1 MADVSVEFGAKDVG
15 LEKTLKTI
23 QDQMVS
29 LQGEVDSG
37 TLSFQEISQKMR
49 EIKTAEGIFAKLGGE
64 VSEAAKSF
72 KELEDQTRRAE
83 AVTKSNRTAIEV
95 YSDTVDELQK
105 LLDAGA
111 ISQKTYASAID
122 KAEAALKAATPQT
135 EEAKRANEE
144 LEASLKKAEQET
156 RALAEEQKKAEA
168 VTKANRSATEIY
180 NQEVEELQKHL
191 SEGRISME
199 TFEKAV
205 GKADAKLAAAS
216 PQVEEIGKDIQD
228 AGNKSEK
235 MGEQSGMGFAKFVA
249 GVGLGQIAAKAFT
262 AVLDSAFAAVRGTIQ
277 GFTDALD
284 LGGRLSD
291 LSASTG
297 ETAGKLLVL
306 ERAFDNSGIGAEKV
320 GSSIAKMQK
329 NIEDARDGS
338 GTAANAFAAMGVSVD
353 ELEGKL
359 PTEQFKI
366 LSSGIQSIDD
376 PTQRAAAAM
385 GVFGKSGAELLP
397 LLTNLDGELGEARD
411 TVGSMA
417 EIMDRRNATFDAVGD
432 RFKTIGEKVRDF
444 AAGILDKA
452 LPAIDAITSALSRI
466 DAAKIGQN
474 LADAFLGGEKAM
486 SGFQAAVDAISVG
499 ELGLAFKAFFES
511 AKLQV
516 MQTGNSIINI
526 FSAAFDTV
534 AEIIANVFRSDGPT
548 LMVIKSA
555 FDFVAGYVKEKV
567 AGSLADTFAGM
578 GPMFSGMAES
588 LKQSA
593 EAGATSA
600 ELALQRIPIAAELA
614 AEDIGTNLAGSV
626 DRFKENLAEANTEF
640 FNTSE
645 QAQKVADIEAEI
657 ATRVGATN
665 AERANTTEQLEK
677 EKEARAEIAAKA
689 AEDAEKEK
697 ANAVALVELETAI
710 NTAKAS
716 GNEELVKSLEAQKQ
730 KLDNEKEI
738 AKLTAE
744 YLPLVGNNAKEAERL
759 ATNMVNAK
767 NAAAGIGNTNAV
779 VTITTTV
786 DDTRWKDLLAEL
798 SANSNPKAI
807 AVALEVTGKDN
818 LNEAFL
824 TLQNMEQINKN
835 YQAAFTAIG
844 ASSIEEVLAN
854 LQGIPTESQR
864 QLAMQITGEEDFDRA
879 VRKLDSVGLTKE
891 TKLLLQSQGFESMDA
906 FQNQLDGIVGDKR
919 TKLILETL
927 NVKDA
932 ETAKDALAAIL
943 NNDGKKATVTAD
955 ADITPAEQKIAELST
970 KTAKVPLDADTSPLQ
985 SSLSAFTATA
995 QKLTL
1000 DASDAIKTIR
1010 SELEK
1015 PIKLDLSG
1023 ATSSGGPGDNSPGG
1037 PGDNSPSGLTGL
1049 VNDIK
1054 TLLTTL
1060 SQKLPTPALA

>member
-15 LEKTLKTI
+15 LQDSLKKIQSEMQTLEGK
-23 QDQMVS
+23 VKS
-29 LQGEVDSG
+29 GE
-37 TLSFQEISQKMR
+37 LSF
-49 EIKTAEGIFAKLGGE
+49 
-64 VSEAAKSF
+64 
-72 KELEDQTRRAE
+72 
-83 AVTKSNRTAIEV
+83 
-95 YSDTVDELQK
+95 
-105 LLDAGA
+105 
-111 ISQKTYASAID
+111 
-122 KAEAALKAATPQT
+122 
-135 EEAKRANEE
+135 EE
-144 LEASLKKAEQET
+144 LESTMKRL
-156 RALAEEQKKAEA
+156 
-168 VTKANRSATEIY
+168 
-180 NQEVEELQKHL
+180 
-191 SEGRISME
+191 G
-199 TFEKAV
+199 
-205 GKADAKLAAAS
+205 
-216 PQVEEIGKDIQD
+216 QVERLEKQLQAIGNESAGAAPKVGELGKDIQD

-235 MGEQSGMGFAKFVA
+235 MGEQSGMGFGKLVA
-249 GVGLGQIAAKAFT
+249 AVGLGQIAAKAFT
-262 AVLDSAFAAVRGTIQ
+262 AVFDSAFAAVRGTIQ

-306 ERAFDNSGIGAEKV
+306 ERAFDNSGIGADKV

-338 GTAANAFAAMGVSVD
+338 GTAANAFAMMGVRVE

-397 LLTNLDGELGEARD
+397 LLTNLDGELAEARD

-474 LADAFLGGEKAM
+474 LADAFLGGQQAM
-486 SGFQAAVDAISVG
+486 KGFQSAVDAISVG
-499 ELGLAFKAFFES
+499 EISLAFKAFFES

-526 FSAAFDTV
+526 FSTAFDTV

-600 ELALQRIPIAAELA
+600 ELALQRIPVAAELA

-626 DRFKENLAEANTEF
+626 DRFKENLSEANTEF

-657 ATRVGATN
+657 ATRVAATN
-665 AERANTTEQLEK
+665 EQRAATTAQTEAELAKRAEIRAEAEAAAATERAN
-677 EKEARAEIAAKA
+677 AA
-689 AEDAEKEK
+689 
-697 ANAVALVELETAI
+697 ALVELETAI
-710 NTAKAS
+710 NEAKAA
-716 GNEELVKSLEAQKQ
+716 GNEELVKTLESEKK
-730 KLDNEKEI
+730 KLENEKEI

-744 YLPLVGNNAKEAERL
+744 YLPLVGNNATEAGRL

-767 NAAAGIGNTNAV
+767 NAAAAIGDRSAI

-786 DDTRWKDLLAEL
+786 DDTRWKDLLAEI

-807 AVALEVTGKDN
+807 AVALEITGKDN
-818 LNEAFL
+818 INEAFA

-835 YQAAFTAIG
+835 FQASFETIG
-844 ASSIEEVLAN
+844 ARSLEEVKAN
-854 LQGIPTESQR
+854 LEGIPTEAQK
-864 QLAMQITGEEDFDRA
+864 QLALQITGETDIDRA
-879 VRKLDSVGLTKE
+879 IGKLDSFTGTKTAKALLE
-891 TKLLLQSQGFESMDA
+891 TQGFEKMDELKA
-906 FQNQLDGIVGDKR
+906 ALNGVVGEKR
-919 TKLILETL
+919 TKMIVESLG
-927 NVKDA
+927 VKDA
-932 ETAKDALAAIL
+932 EAAKEALDAIL
-943 NNDGKKATVTAD
+943 NANGKKATVTAD
-955 ADITPAEQKIAELST
+955 ADTKPAEKKIEELSK
-970 KTAKVPLDADTSPLQ
+970 KTAKVPLDGDTAPLKT
-985 SSLSAFTATA
+985 SLDQFTSTA

-1010 SELEK
+1010 AELEK

-1023 ATSSGGPGDNSPGG
+1023 ATSGGSGDNSPG
-1037 PGDNSPSGLTGL
+1037 SLTGL
-1049 VNDIK
+1049 VTEIK
-1054 TLLTTL
+1054 NLMSELNR
-1060 SQKLPTPALA
+1060 KLPTPALAV

>member
-156 RALAEEQKKAEA
+156 KALAEEQKKAEA

-235 MGEQSGMGFAKFVA
+235 MGEQSGMGFGKLVA
-249 GVGLGQIAAKAFT
+249 AVGLGQVAAKAFT

-306 ERAFDNSGIGAEKV
+306 ERAFDNSGIGADKV

-338 GTAANAFAAMGVSVD
+338 GTAANAFAAMGVKVE

-359 PTEQFKI
+359 PTEQ
-366 LSSGIQSIDD
+366 LQVLASGIQSIDD

-397 LLTNLDGELGEARD
+397 LLTNLDGELSEARD

-474 LADAFLGGEKAM
+474 LADAFLGGQNAM
-486 SGFQAAVDAISVG
+486 KGFQSAVDAISVG
-499 ELGLAFKAFFES
+499 EISLAFKAFFES

-578 GPMFSGMAES
+578 GPMFSGMADS

-626 DRFKENLAEANTEF
+626 DRFKENLSEANTEF
-640 FNTSE
+640 FNTGE

-710 NTAKAS
+710 NAAKAS
-716 GNEELVKSLEAQKQ
+716 GNEQLVKTLESEKQ
-730 KLDNEKEI
+730 QLEGQQEI
-738 AKLTAE
+738 AKLTEE
-744 YLPLVGNNAKEAERL
+744 YKTKLGVNADEAARL
-759 ATNMVNAK
+759 ATNFVNAK
-767 NAAAGIGNTNAV
+767 NAAASIGDTNAV

-786 DDTRWKDLLAEL
+786 DDTRWKDLLAEI

-818 LNEAFL
+818 VQDAFA
-824 TLQNMEQINKN
+824 TLQNMEQINKSH
-835 YQAAFTAIG
+835 QVAMDVLG
-844 ASSIEEVLAN
+844 AKSLEEVKMN
-854 LQGIPTESQR
+854 LDAVATPAQA
-864 QLAMQITGEEDFDRA
+864 QLAMQITGEDDLKSA
-879 VRKLDSVGLTKE
+879 IGNLDSFKGTK
-891 TKLLLQSQGFESMDA
+891 TAKALLEKQGFENIDQLKDA
-906 FQNQLDGIVGDKR
+906 LKGIIGEKR
-919 TKLILETL
+919 TKMIVESLG
-927 NVKDA
+927 VKDA
-932 ETAKDALAAIL
+932 ETAKDALTAIL
-943 NNDGKKATVTAD
+943 NNDGKKATITAD
-955 ADITPAEQKIAELST
+955 ADTTTAEQKIADLST
-970 KTAKVPLDADTSPLQ
+970 KTATVPLDGDTAPLKT
-985 SSLSAFTATA
+985 SLDQFTSTA

-1010 SELEK
+1010 AELQK
-1015 PIKLDLSG
+1015 PIKLALSG
-1023 ATSSGGPGDNSPGG
+1023 EPPEGSGNKSSVL
-1037 PGDNSPSGLTGL
+1037 SGL
-1049 VNDIK
+1049 VEDIK
-1054 TLLTTL
+1054 NLLTEL
-1060 SQKLPTPALA
+1060 NQKLPQPALF

>member
-15 LEKTLKTI
+15 LQDSLKKIQSEMQTLEGK
-23 QDQMVS
+23 VKS
-29 LQGEVDSG
+29 GE
-37 TLSFQEISQKMR
+37 LSF
-49 EIKTAEGIFAKLGGE
+49 
-64 VSEAAKSF
+64 
-72 KELEDQTRRAE
+72 
-83 AVTKSNRTAIEV
+83 
-95 YSDTVDELQK
+95 
-105 LLDAGA
+105 
-111 ISQKTYASAID
+111 
-122 KAEAALKAATPQT
+122 
-135 EEAKRANEE
+135 EE
-144 LEASLKKAEQET
+144 LESTMKRL
-156 RALAEEQKKAEA
+156 
-168 VTKANRSATEIY
+168 
-180 NQEVEELQKHL
+180 
-191 SEGRISME
+191 G
-199 TFEKAV
+199 
-205 GKADAKLAAAS
+205 
-216 PQVEEIGKDIQD
+216 QVERLEKQLQAIGNESAGAAPKVGELGKDIQD

-235 MGEQSGMGFAKFVA
+235 MGEQSGMGFGKFVA
-249 GVGLGQIAAKAFT
+249 GVGLGQVAAKAFT

-338 GTAANAFAAMGVSVD
+338 GTAANAFAMMGVSVD

-397 LLTNLDGELGEARD
+397 LLTNLEGELGEARD

-486 SGFQAAVDAISVG
+486 SGFQSAVDAISVG

-626 DRFKENLAEANTEF
+626 DRFKENLSEANTEF
-640 FNTSE
+640 FNTGE
-645 QAQKVADIEAEI
+645 QAKKVADIEAEI
-657 ATRVGATN
+657 ATRVAATN
-665 AERANTTEQLEK
+665 DQRAATTAQTEAELAKRQELRAVAEAAAATEQ
-677 EKEARAEIAAKA
+677 
-689 AEDAEKEK
+689 

-710 NTAKAS
+710 NAAKAG
-716 GNEELVKSLEAQKQ
+716 GNEELLKSLES
-730 KLDNEKEI
+730 EKKRLEGQQEI
-738 AKLTAE
+738 AKLTEE
-744 YLPLVGNNAKEAERL
+744 YKTKLGVNADEAARL
-759 ATNMVNAK
+759 ATNFVNAK
-767 NAAAGIGNTNAV
+767 DAAAGVAV
-779 VTITTTV
+779 DKTTV
-786 DDTRWKDLLAEL
+786 AEAKKEAAEAATAAKSFATWL
-798 SANSNPKAI
+798 DYIQGVDPSAPVKSLK
-807 AVALEVTGKDN
+807 
-818 LNEAFL
+818 
-824 TLQNMEQINKN
+824 EQ
-835 YQAAFTAIG
+835 
-844 ASSIEEVLAN
+844 
-854 LQGIPTESQR
+854 
-864 QLAMQITGEEDFDRA
+864 
-879 VRKLDSVGLTKE
+879 
-891 TKLLLQSQGFESMDA
+891 
-906 FQNQLDGIVGDKR
+906 
-919 TKLILETL
+919 
-927 NVKDA
+927 
-932 ETAKDALAAIL
+932 
-943 NNDGKKATVTAD
+943 TAD
-955 ADITPAEQKIAELST
+955 ARREITAFGEYIGTDLKNKSFPDIARELGIKNLGDTGTEQMNQILAHIASKRGELTGIQPIDEQGGKNSLQNIQAEIT
-970 KTAKVPLDADTSPLQ
+970 KLGTTQQPLN
-985 SSLSAFTATA
+985 
-995 QKLTL
+995 L
-1000 DASDAIKTIR
+1000 DASASIESIKSKLKENIDLAITTGEGSKILGEIKTFV
-1010 SELEK
+1010 SE
-1015 PIKLDLSG
+1015 
-1023 ATSSGGPGDNSPGG
+1023 
-1037 PGDNSPSGLTGL
+1037 
-1049 VNDIK
+1049 IK
-1054 TLLTTL
+1054 TLVGKIEP
-1060 SQKLPTPALA
+1060 KLPVAALTA

>member
-156 RALAEEQKKAEA
+156 KALAEEQKKAEA

-235 MGEQSGMGFAKFVA
+235 MGEQSGMGFGKLVA
-249 GVGLGQIAAKAFT
+249 AVGLGQVAAKAFT

-359 PTEQFKI
+359 PTEQLKI
-366 LSSGIQSIDD
+366 LSSGINSIDD

-397 LLTNLDGELGEARD
+397 LLTNLEGELGEARD

-486 SGFQAAVDAISVG
+486 GGFQAAVDAFQTGQISA
-499 ELGLAFKAFFES
+499 GLQVFWDS
-511 AKLQV
+511 TKLQAA
-516 MQTGNSIINI
+516 QTANEIYKRLIAAFQSAGQFLGEI
-526 FSAAFDTV
+526 FSPSGALIGTA
-534 AEIIANVFRSDGPT
+534 I
-548 LMVIKSA
+548 SA
-555 FDFVAGYVKEKV
+555 FEMFGKRVA
-567 AGSLADTFAGM
+567 SSIQRDLATTFEALPYGLGESM
-578 GPMFSGMAES
+578 ALALNDMANQSNTAANKIEDDLKGASGRIGE
-588 LKQSA
+588 QFTQ
-593 EAGATSA
+593 AGAALPKSFEENYAKVPPLFADLEGLQKSIEEQEKAIKKTA
-600 ELALQRIPIAAELA
+600 EE
-614 AEDIGTNLAGSV
+614 
-626 DRFKENLAEANTEF
+626 
-640 FNTSE
+640 
-645 QAQKVADIEAEI
+645 
-657 ATRVGATN
+657 TN
-665 AERANTTEQLEK
+665 AEREKTNETLEK

-710 NTAKAS
+710 NAAKAS
-716 GNEELVKSLEAQKQ
+716 GNEQLVKTLESEKQ
-730 KLDNEKEI
+730 QLEGQQEI
-738 AKLTAE
+738 AKLTEE
-744 YLPLVGNNAKEAERL
+744 YKTKLGVNADEAARL
-759 ATNMVNAK
+759 ATNFVNAK
-767 NAAAGIGNTNAV
+767 NAAASIGDTNAV

-786 DDTRWKDLLAEL
+786 DDTRWKDLLAEI

-818 LNEAFL
+818 VQDAFA
-824 TLQNMEQINKN
+824 TLQNMEQINKSH
-835 YQAAFTAIG
+835 QVAMDVLG
-844 ASSIEEVLAN
+844 AKSLEEVKMN
-854 LQGIPTESQR
+854 LDAVATPAQA
-864 QLAMQITGEEDFDRA
+864 QLAMQITGEDDLKSA
-879 VRKLDSVGLTKE
+879 IGNLDSFKGTK
-891 TKLLLQSQGFESMDA
+891 TAKALLEKQGFENIDQLKDA
-906 FQNQLDGIVGDKR
+906 LKGIIGEKR
-919 TKLILETL
+919 TKMIVESLG
-927 NVKDA
+927 VKDA
-932 ETAKDALAAIL
+932 ETAKDALTAIL
-943 NNDGKKATVTAD
+943 NNDGKKATITAD
-955 ADITPAEQKIAELST
+955 ADTTTAEQKIADLST
-970 KTAKVPLDADTSPLQ
+970 KTATVPLDGDTAPLKT
-985 SSLSAFTATA
+985 SLDQFTSTA

-1010 SELEK
+1010 AELQK
-1015 PIKLDLSG
+1015 PIKLALSG
-1023 ATSSGGPGDNSPGG
+1023 EPPEGSGNKSSVL
-1037 PGDNSPSGLTGL
+1037 SGL
-1049 VNDIK
+1049 VEDIK
-1054 TLLTTL
+1054 NLLTEL
-1060 SQKLPTPALA
+1060 NQKLPQPALF

>member
-15 LEKTLKTI
+15 LQDSLKKIQSEMQTLEGK
-23 QDQMVS
+23 VKS
-29 LQGEVDSG
+29 GE
-37 TLSFQEISQKMR
+37 LSF
-49 EIKTAEGIFAKLGGE
+49 
-64 VSEAAKSF
+64 
-72 KELEDQTRRAE
+72 
-83 AVTKSNRTAIEV
+83 
-95 YSDTVDELQK
+95 
-105 LLDAGA
+105 
-111 ISQKTYASAID
+111 
-122 KAEAALKAATPQT
+122 
-135 EEAKRANEE
+135 EE
-144 LEASLKKAEQET
+144 LESTMKRL
-156 RALAEEQKKAEA
+156 
-168 VTKANRSATEIY
+168 
-180 NQEVEELQKHL
+180 
-191 SEGRISME
+191 G
-199 TFEKAV
+199 
-205 GKADAKLAAAS
+205 
-216 PQVEEIGKDIQD
+216 QVERLEKQLQAIGNESAGAAPKVGELGKDIQD

-235 MGEQSGMGFAKFVA
+235 MGEQSGMGFGKFVA

-397 LLTNLDGELGEARD
+397 LLTNLEGELGEARD

-486 SGFQAAVDAISVG
+486 GGFQAAVDAFQTGQISAGLQVFWDSTKLQAAQTANEIYKRLIAAFQSAG
-499 ELGLAFKAFFES
+499 QFLGDIFSPSGALISTAISAFELLGAKITQSIANNLAKAF
-511 AKLQV
+511 A
-516 MQTGNSIINI
+516 GNVLTQGLSDSLFN
-526 FSAAFDTV
+526 V
-534 AEIIANVFRSDGPT
+534 ANDSYEAGIKIEQNLKDASGRIATQFT
-548 LMVIKSA
+548 
-555 FDFVAGYVKEKV
+555 
-567 AGSLADTFAGM
+567 
-578 GPMFSGMAES
+578 
-588 LKQSA
+588 
-593 EAGATSA
+593 EAGA
-600 ELALQRIPIAAELA
+600 ALPKSFEENYAKVPPLFKDLEGLQASVAAQEQAIAA
-614 AEDIGTNLAGSV
+614 N
-626 DRFKENLAEANTEF
+626 
-640 FNTSE
+640 
-645 QAQKVADIEAEI
+645 VATA
-657 ATRVGATN
+657 N
-665 AERANTTEQLEK
+665 AEREKTNETLEK

-716 GNEELVKSLEAQKQ
+716 GNEELVKSLESQKQ

-767 NAAAGIGNTNAV
+767 NAAAGIGDRSAI

-786 DDTRWKDLLAEL
+786 DDTRWKDLLAEI

-818 LNEAFL
+818 VQDAFA

-835 YQAAFTAIG
+835 FQASFETLG
-844 ASSIEEVLAN
+844 ARSLEEVKAN
-854 LQGIPTESQR
+854 LEGIPTEAQK
-864 QLAMQITGEEDFDRA
+864 QLALQITGETDIDRA
-879 VRKLDSVGLTKE
+879 MVKLDSFAGTKTAKALLE
-891 TKLLLQSQGFESMDA
+891 TQGFEKMDELQDA
-906 FQNQLDGIVGDKR
+906 LDGVVGEKR
-919 TKLILETL
+919 TKMIVESLG
-927 NVKDA
+927 VKDA
-932 ETAKDALAAIL
+932 EAAKEALNAIL
-943 NNDGKKATVTAD
+943 GANGKKATITAD
-955 ADITPAEQKIAELST
+955 ADTTTAEQKIADLST
-970 KTAKVPLDADTSPLQ
+970 KTATVPLDADTAPLQ
-985 SSLSAFTATA
+985 SSLSAFTSNA

-1010 SELEK
+1010 AELEK

-1023 ATSSGGPGDNSPGG
+1023 ATGSGGSGDNSPGG
-1037 PGDNSPSGLTGL
+1037 LTGL
-1049 VNDIK
+1049 VTEIK
-1054 TLLTTL
+1054 NLLTTL

>member
-29 LQGEVDSG
+29 LQGEVNSG

-83 AVTKSNRTAIEV
+83 AITKSNRTAIEV
-95 YSDTVDELQK
+95 YSETVDELQK

-156 RALAEEQKKAEA
+156 KALSEEQKKAEA
-168 VTKANRSATEIY
+168 ITKANRSATEIY

-235 MGEQSGMGFAKFVA
+235 MGEQSDMGFGKFVA
-249 GVGLGQIAAKAFT
+249 GVGLGQVAAKAFT

-297 ETAGKLLVL
+297 ETAGKLLIL
-306 ERAFDNSGIGAEKV
+306 ERAFDNSGIGADKV

-366 LSSGIQSIDD
+366 LSSGINSIDD

-474 LADAFLGGEKAM
+474 LADAFLGGQKAM
-486 SGFQAAVDAISVG
+486 SGFQSAVDAISVG

-534 AEIIANVFRSDGPT
+534 AETIANVFRSDGPT
-548 LMVIKSA
+548 LMLIKSA

-626 DRFKENLAEANTEF
+626 DRFKENLSEANTEF

-665 AERANTTEQLEK
+665 EQRVATTAQTE
-677 EKEARAEIAAKA
+677 AEIAKRQELRAA
-689 AEDAEKEK
+689 AEAAAATEQ

-710 NTAKAS
+710 NAAKAA
-716 GNEELVKSLEAQKQ
+716 GNEQLVKTLESEKQ
-730 KLDNEKEI
+730 QLEGQQEI
-738 AKLTAE
+738 AKLTEE
-744 YLPLVGNNAKEAERL
+744 YKTKLGVNADEAARL
-759 ATNMVNAK
+759 ANNFVNAK
-767 NAAAGIGNTNAV
+767 NAAASIGDTNAV

-786 DDTRWKDLLAEL
+786 DDTAYRDLLASL
-798 SANSNPKAI
+798 AVNADPKTI

-818 LNEAFL
+818 INDAYL

-835 YQAAFTAIG
+835 FQTSFETIG
-844 ASSIEEVLAN
+844 AGSLEEVRQN
-854 LQGIPTESQR
+854 LEGIPTEAQK
-864 QLAMQITGEEDFDRA
+864 QLALQITGETDIDRA
-879 VRKLDSVGLTKE
+879 IGKLDSFTGTKTAKALLE
-891 TKLLLQSQGFESMDA
+891 TQGFEKMDDL
-906 FQNQLDGIVGDKR
+906 QNALKGVVGEKR
-919 TKLILETL
+919 TKMIVESLG
-927 NVKDA
+927 VKDA
-932 ETAKDALAAIL
+932 EAAKEALDAIL
-943 NNDGKKATVTAD
+943 NANGKKATITAD
-955 ADITPAEQKIAELST
+955 ADTTTAEQKIADLST
-970 KTAKVPLDADTSPLQ
+970 KTATVPLDGDTNPLKET
-985 SSLSAFTATA
+985 LSAFSAGA
-995 QKLTL
+995 IKLTL
-1000 DASDAIKTIR
+1000 DAADSIAAIRTALA
-1010 SELEK
+1010 E
-1015 PIKLDLSG
+1015 PIKMTLDGSG
-1023 ATSSGGPGDNSPGG
+1023 GGGSEGGTSS
-1037 PGDNSPSGLTGL
+1037 LTGL
-1049 VNDIK
+1049 VEDIK
-1054 TLLTTL
+1054 GLMTELNR
-1060 SQKLPTPALA
+1060 KLPSPVLT

>member
-29 LQGEVDSG
+29 LQGEVNSG

-83 AVTKSNRTAIEV
+83 AITKSNRTAIEV
-95 YSDTVDELQK
+95 YSETVDELQK

-156 RALAEEQKKAEA
+156 KALSEEQKKAEA
-168 VTKANRSATEIY
+168 ITKANRSATEIY

-235 MGEQSGMGFAKFVA
+235 MGEQSGMGFGKLVA
-249 GVGLGQIAAKAFT
+249 AVGLGQIAAKAFT

-306 ERAFDNSGIGAEKV
+306 ERAFDNSGIGADKV

-338 GTAANAFAAMGVSVD
+338 GTAASAFAMMGVRVE

-417 EIMDRRNATFDAVGD
+417 EIMDRRSSVFDAVGD

-466 DAAKIGQN
+466 DAAKIGQD
-474 LADAFLGGEKAM
+474 LANSFLGGQQAM
-486 SGFQAAVDAISVG
+486 KGFQSAVDAISVG
-499 ELGLAFKAFFES
+499 EISLAFKAFFES

-578 GPMFSGMAES
+578 GPAFSKIADG

-600 ELALQRIPIAAELA
+600 ELALQRIPVAAELA

-626 DRFKENLAEANTEF
+626 DRFKENLSEANTEF
-640 FNTSE
+640 FNTGE

-657 ATRVGATN
+657 ATRVAATN
-665 AERANTTEQLEK
+665 EQRAATTAQTEAELAKRAEIRAEAEAAAATERAN
-677 EKEARAEIAAKA
+677 AA
-689 AEDAEKEK
+689 
-697 ANAVALVELETAI
+697 ALVELETAI
-710 NTAKAS
+710 NAAKAE
-716 GNEELVKSLEAQKQ
+716 GNEQLVKTLESEKQ
-730 KLDNEKEI
+730 QLEGQQEI
-738 AKLTAE
+738 AKLTEE
-744 YLPLVGNNAKEAERL
+744 YKTKLGVNADEAARL
-759 ATNMVNAK
+759 ATGFVNAK
-767 NAAAGIGNTNAV
+767 NAAESIGNKDVV
-779 VTITTTV
+779 VTVTTKV
-786 DDTRWKDLLAEL
+786 DDTQWKDLLADL
-798 SANSNPKAI
+798 AVNATPKTI

-818 LNEAFL
+818 INDAYS

-844 ASSIEEVLAN
+844 AGSIEEVKAN
-854 LQGIPTESQR
+854 LDGIPTEAQK
-864 QLAMQITGEEDFDRA
+864 QLAMQITGEEDLDSA
-879 VRKLDSVGLTKE
+879 VRKLDSFAGTKTAKALLE
-891 TKLLLQSQGFESMDA
+891 TQGFEKMDEL
-906 FQNQLDGIVGDKR
+906 QNALKGLEGEKR
-919 TKLILETL
+919 TKMIVEALG
-927 NVKDA
+927 VKDA
-932 ETAKDALAAIL
+932 EAAKDALDAII
-943 NNDGKKATVTAD
+943 NNNGKKATVTAD
-955 ADITPAEQKIAELST
+955 ADTKPAEKKIADLST
-970 KTAKVPLDADTSPLQ
+970 KTAKVPLDADTAPLR

-995 QKLTL
+995 QSITL
-1000 DASDAIKTIR
+1000 DAAASISAIRTALA
-1010 SELEK
+1010 E
-1015 PIKLDLSG
+1015 PITMDLTGSN
-1023 ATSSGGPGDNSPGG
+1023 SGGGEGS
-1037 PGDNSPSGLTGL
+1037 SSGLTGL
-1049 VNDIK
+1049 VSEIK
-1054 TLLTTL
+1054 GILTEL
-1060 SQKLPTPALA
+1060 NRKLPTAALAA

>member
-95 YSDTVDELQK
+95 YSETVDELQK

-156 RALAEEQKKAEA
+156 KALSEEQKKAEA
-168 VTKANRSATEIY
+168 ITKANRSATEIY

-235 MGEQSGMGFAKFVA
+235 MGEQSGMGFGKFVA
-249 GVGLGQIAAKAFT
+249 GVGLGQVAAKAFT

-397 LLTNLDGELGEARD
+397 LLTNLEGELGEARD

-486 SGFQAAVDAISVG
+486 SGFQSAVDAFKTGQISAALQIFWDSTKLQAAQTANEIYKRLIAAFQSAG
-499 ELGLAFKAFFES
+499 QFLGDIFSPSGALIGTAISAFELLGTKITQSIANNLAKAF
-511 AKLQV
+511 A
-516 MQTGNSIINI
+516 GNVLTQGLSDSLFN
-526 FSAAFDTV
+526 V
-534 AEIIANVFRSDGPT
+534 ANDSYEAGIKIEQNLKDASGRIATQFT
-548 LMVIKSA
+548 
-555 FDFVAGYVKEKV
+555 
-567 AGSLADTFAGM
+567 
-578 GPMFSGMAES
+578 
-588 LKQSA
+588 
-593 EAGATSA
+593 EAGAALPKSFEENYAKVPPLFDDLSKLQKSIEDQEKAIKKTA
-600 ELALQRIPIAAELA
+600 EE
-614 AEDIGTNLAGSV
+614 
-626 DRFKENLAEANTEF
+626 
-640 FNTSE
+640 
-645 QAQKVADIEAEI
+645 
-657 ATRVGATN
+657 TN
-665 AERANTTEQLEK
+665 AERAKSTEQLDAEK
-677 EKEARAEIAAKA
+677 ARRAEIAAQA
-689 AEDAEKEK
+689 AAAADLEK

-710 NTAKAS
+710 NAAKAE
-716 GNEELVKSLEAQKQ
+716 GNEQLVKTLESEKQ
-730 KLDNEKEI
+730 QLEGQQEI
-738 AKLTAE
+738 AKLTEE
-744 YLPLVGNNAKEAERL
+744 YKTKLGVNADEAARL
-759 ATNMVNAK
+759 ANNFVNAK
-767 NAAAGIGNTNAV
+767 NAAAAIGNTSAV

-786 DDTRWKDLLAEL
+786 DDTRWKDLLAEI

-818 LNEAFL
+818 VQDAFA
-824 TLQNMEQINKN
+824 TLQNMEQINKSH
-835 YQAAFTAIG
+835 QVAMDVLG
-844 ASSIEEVLAN
+844 AKSLEEVKMN
-854 LQGIPTESQR
+854 LDAVATPAQA
-864 QLAMQITGEEDFDRA
+864 QLAMQITGEDDLKSA
-879 VRKLDSVGLTKE
+879 IGNLDSFKGTK
-891 TKLLLQSQGFESMDA
+891 TAKALLEKQGFENID
-906 FQNQLDGIVGDKR
+906 QL
-919 TKLILETL
+919 
-927 NVKDA
+927 
-932 ETAKDALAAIL
+932 KDALKGIIGEKRTQMIVESLGVEDAKAAKEALDAIL
-943 NNDGKKATVTAD
+943 NANGKKATITAD
-955 ADITPAEQKIAELST
+955 ADTTTAEKKIADLST
-970 KTAKVPLDADTSPLQ
+970 KTATVPLDGDTNPLKET
-985 SSLSAFTATA
+985 LSAFSAGA
-995 QKLTL
+995 IKLTL
-1000 DASDAIKTIR
+1000 DAADSIAAIRTALA
-1010 SELEK
+1010 E
-1015 PIKLDLSG
+1015 PIKMDFNGSG
-1023 ATSSGGPGDNSPGG
+1023 SGNSEGG
-1037 PGDNSPSGLTGL
+1037 TSGLTGL
-1049 VNDIK
+1049 VSDIK

-1060 SQKLPTPALA
+1060 SQKLPSHALTV

>member
-15 LEKTLKTI
+15 LQESLKKI
-23 QDQMVS
+23 
-29 LQGEVDSG
+29 QGEMQTLEGKVKSG
-37 TLSFQEISQKMR
+37 ELSF
-49 EIKTAEGIFAKLGGE
+49 
-64 VSEAAKSF
+64 
-72 KELEDQTRRAE
+72 
-83 AVTKSNRTAIEV
+83 
-95 YSDTVDELQK
+95 
-105 LLDAGA
+105 
-111 ISQKTYASAID
+111 
-122 KAEAALKAATPQT
+122 
-135 EEAKRANEE
+135 EE
-144 LEASLKKAEQET
+144 LESTMKRL
-156 RALAEEQKKAEA
+156 
-168 VTKANRSATEIY
+168 
-180 NQEVEELQKHL
+180 
-191 SEGRISME
+191 G
-199 TFEKAV
+199 
-205 GKADAKLAAAS
+205 
-216 PQVEEIGKDIQD
+216 QVERLEKQLQAIGNESAGAAPKVGELGKDIQD

-235 MGEQSGMGFAKFVA
+235 MGEQSGMGFGQFVA
-249 GVGLGQIAAKAFT
+249 GVGLGQVAAKAFT

-366 LSSGIQSIDD
+366 LSSGINSIDD

-486 SGFQAAVDAISVG
+486 SGFQAAVDAFQTGQISA
-499 ELGLAFKAFFES
+499 GLQIFWDS
-511 AKLQV
+511 TKLQAA
-516 MQTGNSIINI
+516 QTADEIYKRLI
-526 FSAAFDTV
+526 AAFQSAGQLLGEIFDPSGALIGTV
-534 AEIIANVFRSDGPT
+534 VSSFELLGQKAKTAILENLSGAFDGNMLTQGIADNLKAMAGESQTAATAIEDSLKGAGGRIADQFINAGKALPQSFEENYAKVPPLFNDLEGLQAKISAQEKDIAANV
-548 LMVIKSA
+548 A
-555 FDFVAGYVKEKV
+555 AG
-567 AGSLADTFAGM
+567 
-578 GPMFSGMAES
+578 
-588 LKQSA
+588 
-593 EAGATSA
+593 
-600 ELALQRIPIAAELA
+600 
-614 AEDIGTNLAGSV
+614 
-626 DRFKENLAEANTEF
+626 
-640 FNTSE
+640 
-645 QAQKVADIEAEI
+645 
-657 ATRVGATN
+657 N
-665 AERANTTEQLEK
+665 AEREKTNETLEK

-710 NTAKAS
+710 NAAKAG
-716 GNEELVKSLEAQKQ
+716 GNEELLKSLES
-730 KLDNEKEI
+730 EKKRLEGQQEI
-738 AKLTAE
+738 AKLTEE
-744 YLPLVGNNAKEAERL
+744 YKTKLGVNADEAARL

-767 NAAAGIGNTNAV
+767 NAAASIGDTNAV

-786 DDTRWKDLLAEL
+786 DDTRWKDLLAEI

-818 LNEAFL
+818 VQDAFA
-824 TLQNMEQINKN
+824 TLQNMETINKN
-835 YQAAFTAIG
+835 FQASFETLG
-844 ASSIEEVLAN
+844 ARSLEEVKAN
-854 LQGIPTESQR
+854 LEGIPTEAQK
-864 QLAMQITGEEDFDRA
+864 QLALQITGETDIDRA
-879 VRKLDSVGLTKE
+879 MVKLDSFAGTKTAKALLE
-891 TKLLLQSQGFESMDA
+891 TQGFEKMDEL
-906 FQNQLDGIVGDKR
+906 QNALKGVVGEKR
-919 TKLILETL
+919 TKMIVESLG
-927 NVKDA
+927 VKDA
-932 ETAKDALAAIL
+932 EAAKEALAAIL
-943 NNDGKKATVTAD
+943 GANGKKATITAD
-955 ADITPAEQKIAELST
+955 ADTTTAEKKIADLST
-970 KTAKVPLDADTSPLQ
+970 KTAKVPIDGDTAPLKTSLDQFTS
-985 SSLSAFTATA
+985 TA

-1010 SELEK
+1010 AELQK
-1015 PIKLDLSG
+1015 PIKLALSG
-1023 ATSSGGPGDNSPGG
+1023 ETSEGSGNKS
-1037 PGDNSPSGLTGL
+1037 SVLSGL
-1049 VNDIK
+1049 VEDIK
-1054 TLLTTL
+1054 NLLTEL
-1060 SQKLPTPALA
+1060 NQKLPQPALF

>member
-95 YSDTVDELQK
+95 YSETVDELQK

-156 RALAEEQKKAEA
+156 KALSEEQKKAEA
-168 VTKANRSATEIY
+168 ITKANRSATEIY

-235 MGEQSGMGFAKFVA
+235 MGEQSGMGFGKFVA
-249 GVGLGQIAAKAFT
+249 GVGLGQVAAKAFT

-397 LLTNLDGELGEARD
+397 LLTNLEGELGEARD

-466 DAAKIGQN
+466 DAAKIGQD
-474 LADAFLGGEKAM
+474 LANSFLGGQQAM
-486 SGFQAAVDAISVG
+486 KGFQSAVDAISVG
-499 ELGLAFKAFFES
+499 EISLAFKAFFES

-626 DRFKENLAEANTEF
+626 DRFKENLSEANTEF
-640 FNTSE
+640 FNTGE

-657 ATRVGATN
+657 ATRVAATN
-665 AERANTTEQLEK
+665 DQRAATTAQTEAELAKRQELRAAAEAAAATEQ
-677 EKEARAEIAAKA
+677 
-689 AEDAEKEK
+689 

-710 NTAKAS
+710 NAAKAG
-716 GNEELVKSLEAQKQ
+716 GNEELLKSLES
-730 KLDNEKEI
+730 EKKRLEGQQEI
-738 AKLTAE
+738 AKLTEE
-744 YLPLVGNNAKEAERL
+744 YKTKLGVNADEAARL
-759 ATNMVNAK
+759 ATNFVNAK
-767 NAAAGIGNTNAV
+767 DAAAGVAV
-779 VTITTTV
+779 NPTTV
-786 DDTRWKDLLAEL
+786 TEAKKEAAEAATAAKSFATWL
-798 SANSNPKAI
+798 DYIQGVDPSAPVKSLK
-807 AVALEVTGKDN
+807 
-818 LNEAFL
+818 
-824 TLQNMEQINKN
+824 EQ
-835 YQAAFTAIG
+835 
-844 ASSIEEVLAN
+844 
-854 LQGIPTESQR
+854 
-864 QLAMQITGEEDFDRA
+864 
-879 VRKLDSVGLTKE
+879 
-891 TKLLLQSQGFESMDA
+891 
-906 FQNQLDGIVGDKR
+906 
-919 TKLILETL
+919 
-927 NVKDA
+927 
-932 ETAKDALAAIL
+932 
-943 NNDGKKATVTAD
+943 TAD
-955 ADITPAEQKIAELST
+955 ARREITAFGEYIGTDLKNKSFPDIARELGIKNLGDTGTEQMNQILAHIASKRGELTGIQPIDEQGGKNSLQNIQAEIT
-970 KTAKVPLDADTSPLQ
+970 KLGTTQQPLN
-985 SSLSAFTATA
+985 
-995 QKLTL
+995 L
-1000 DASDAIKTIR
+1000 DASASIESIKSKLKENIDLAITTGEGSKILGEIKTFV
-1010 SELEK
+1010 SE
-1015 PIKLDLSG
+1015 
-1023 ATSSGGPGDNSPGG
+1023 
-1037 PGDNSPSGLTGL
+1037 
-1049 VNDIK
+1049 IK
-1054 TLLTTL
+1054 TLVGKIEPRLPVAALT
-1060 SQKLPTPALA
+1060 A

>member
-15 LEKTLKTI
+15 LENTLKTI

-29 LQGEVDSG
+29 LQGEVNSG

-83 AVTKSNRTAIEV
+83 AITKSNRTAIEV

-156 RALAEEQKKAEA
+156 KALAEEQKKAEA
-168 VTKANRSATEIY
+168 ITKANRSATEIY

-191 SEGRISME
+191 AEGRISMD

-235 MGEQSGMGFAKFVA
+235 MGEQSGMGFGKLVA
-249 GVGLGQIAAKAFT
+249 AVGLGQIAAKAFT

-306 ERAFDNSGIGAEKV
+306 ERAFDNSGIGADKV
-320 GSSIAKMQK
+320 GSTIAKMQK

-338 GTAANAFAAMGVSVD
+338 GAAAHAFAMMGVTVD

-366 LSSGIQSIDD
+366 LSSGINSIED
-376 PTQRAAAAM
+376 PTQRAAASM
-385 GVFGKSGAELLP
+385 GAFGKTGAELLP
-397 LLTNLDGELGEARD
+397 LLTNLDGELADARD

-417 EIMDRRNATFDAVGD
+417 EIMDRRNATFDAVSD

-466 DAAKIGQN
+466 DAAKIGQD

-486 SGFQAAVDAISVG
+486 QGFQSAVDAVKVG
-499 ELGLAFKAFFES
+499 ELGLAFKAFAES

-526 FSAAFDTV
+526 FSDAFQTV
-534 AEIIANVFRSDGPT
+534 SEIIANVFRSDGPT
-548 LMVIKSA
+548 LMLIKSA

-578 GPMFSGMAES
+578 GPMFSGIAEG

-626 DRFKENLAEANTEF
+626 DRFRENLSEANTEF

-657 ATRVGATN
+657 STRVAATN
-665 AERANTTEQLEK
+665 AERANTTAQLEK
-677 EKEARAEIAAKA
+677 EKEERAKIKA
-689 AEDAEKEK
+689 DAEAAAATER
-697 ANAVALVELETAI
+697 ANAVALIEYETAI
-710 NTAKAS
+710 NEAKAA
-716 GNEELVKSLEAQKQ
+716 GNEELVKTLESEKKRLEDQ
-730 KLDNEKEI
+730 KEI

-744 YLPLVGNNAKEAERL
+744 YTPLVGGNAKEAERL

-767 NAAAGIGNTNAV
+767 NAAAAIGDRSAI
-779 VTITTTV
+779 VTITTKV
-786 DDTRWKDLLAEL
+786 DDTRWKDLLAEI

-818 LNEAFL
+818 LNEAFA
-824 TLQNMEQINKN
+824 TLQNMETINKN
-835 YQAAFTAIG
+835 FQASFETIG
-844 ASSIEEVLAN
+844 ARSLEEVKQN
-854 LQGIPTESQR
+854 LDGIPTEAQK
-864 QLAMQITGEEDFDRA
+864 QLALQITGETDIDRA
-879 VRKLDSVGLTKE
+879 KSKLDSFAGTKTAKALLE
-891 TKLLLQSQGFESMDA
+891 TQGFEKMDELKNA
-906 FQNQLDGIVGDKR
+906 LNGVVGEKR
-919 TKLILETL
+919 TKMIVESLG
-927 NVKDA
+927 VKDA
-932 ETAKDALAAIL
+932 EAAKEALAAIL
-943 NNDGKKATVTAD
+943 ANNGKKATVTAD
-955 ADITPAEQKIAELST
+955 ADTKPAEKKIEELSK
-970 KTAKVPLDADTSPLQ
+970 KTAKVPLDADTAPLKT
-985 SSLSAFTATA
+985 SLDKFTSTA

-1000 DASDAIKTIR
+1000 DAGDAIKTIR
-1010 SELEK
+1010 AELEK

-1023 ATSSGGPGDNSPGG
+1023 ATGSGGSGDNSPGG
-1037 PGDNSPSGLTGL
+1037 LTGL
-1049 VNDIK
+1049 VGDIK

-1060 SQKLPTPALA
+1060 SQKLPSPVLT

>member
-15 LEKTLKTI
+15 LQDSLKKIQSEMQTLEGK
-23 QDQMVS
+23 VKS
-29 LQGEVDSG
+29 GE
-37 TLSFQEISQKMR
+37 LSF
-49 EIKTAEGIFAKLGGE
+49 
-64 VSEAAKSF
+64 
-72 KELEDQTRRAE
+72 
-83 AVTKSNRTAIEV
+83 
-95 YSDTVDELQK
+95 
-105 LLDAGA
+105 
-111 ISQKTYASAID
+111 
-122 KAEAALKAATPQT
+122 
-135 EEAKRANEE
+135 EE
-144 LEASLKKAEQET
+144 LESTMKRL
-156 RALAEEQKKAEA
+156 
-168 VTKANRSATEIY
+168 
-180 NQEVEELQKHL
+180 
-191 SEGRISME
+191 G
-199 TFEKAV
+199 
-205 GKADAKLAAAS
+205 
-216 PQVEEIGKDIQD
+216 QVERLEKQLQAIGNESAGAAPKVGELGKDIQD

-235 MGEQSGMGFAKFVA
+235 MGEQSGMGFGKLVA
-249 GVGLGQIAAKAFT
+249 AVGLGQIAAKAFT

-306 ERAFDNSGIGAEKV
+306 ERAFDNSGIGADKV

-338 GTAANAFAAMGVSVD
+338 GTAASAFAMMGVRVE

-417 EIMDRRNATFDAVGD
+417 EIMDRRSSVFDAVGD

-466 DAAKIGQN
+466 DAAKIGQD
-474 LADAFLGGEKAM
+474 LANSFLGGQQAM
-486 SGFQAAVDAISVG
+486 KGFQSAVDAISVG
-499 ELGLAFKAFFES
+499 EISLAFKAFFES

-626 DRFKENLAEANTEF
+626 DRFKENLSEANTEF
-640 FNTSE
+640 FNTGE

-657 ATRVGATN
+657 ATRVAATN
-665 AERANTTEQLEK
+665 EQRAATTAQTEAELAKRAEIRAEAEAAAATERAN
-677 EKEARAEIAAKA
+677 AA
-689 AEDAEKEK
+689 
-697 ANAVALVELETAI
+697 ALVELETAI
-710 NTAKAS
+710 NEAKAA
-716 GNEELVKSLEAQKQ
+716 GNEELVKTLESEKQ
-730 KLDNEKEI
+730 QLEGQQEI
-738 AKLTAE
+738 AKLTEE
-744 YLPLVGNNAKEAERL
+744 YKTKLGVNADEAARL
-759 ATNMVNAK
+759 ATNFVNAK
-767 NAAAGIGNTNAV
+767 NAAEAIGNKNVV
-779 VTITTTV
+779 VTVTTTV
-786 DDTRWKDLLAEL
+786 DDTRWKDLLAEI

-818 LNEAFL
+818 LKDAFA

-891 TKLLLQSQGFESMDA
+891 TKLLLKSQGFESMDA
-906 FQNQLDGIVGDKR
+906 FQNQLDGLVGEKR
-919 TKLILETL
+919 TNLILETL
-927 NVKDA
+927 NLKDA
-932 ETAKDALAAIL
+932 ETAKDALTAIL
-943 NNDGKKATVTAD
+943 NANGKKATITAD
-955 ADITPAEQKIAELST
+955 ADTTTAEKKIADLST
-970 KTAKVPLDADTSPLQ
+970 KTAKVPLDADTAPLKT
-985 SSLSAFTATA
+985 SLDRFTSTA

-1000 DASDAIKTIR
+1000 DASDAIKNIR
-1010 SELEK
+1010 AELEK

-1023 ATSSGGPGDNSPGG
+1023 ATSGGGG
-1037 PGDNSPSGLTGL
+1037 NAQGGLTGL
-1049 VNDIK
+1049 VTDIK

-1060 SQKLPTPALA
+1060 SNKLPSPVLT

>member
-15 LEKTLKTI
+15 LQDSLKKIQTEMQTLEGK
-23 QDQMVS
+23 VKS
-29 LQGEVDSG
+29 GE
-37 TLSFQEISQKMR
+37 LSF
-49 EIKTAEGIFAKLGGE
+49 
-64 VSEAAKSF
+64 
-72 KELEDQTRRAE
+72 
-83 AVTKSNRTAIEV
+83 
-95 YSDTVDELQK
+95 
-105 LLDAGA
+105 
-111 ISQKTYASAID
+111 
-122 KAEAALKAATPQT
+122 
-135 EEAKRANEE
+135 EE
-144 LEASLKKAEQET
+144 LESTMKRL
-156 RALAEEQKKAEA
+156 
-168 VTKANRSATEIY
+168 
-180 NQEVEELQKHL
+180 
-191 SEGRISME
+191 G
-199 TFEKAV
+199 
-205 GKADAKLAAAS
+205 
-216 PQVEEIGKDIQD
+216 QVERLEKQLQAIGNESAGAAPKVGELGKDIQD

-235 MGEQSGMGFAKFVA
+235 MGEQSGMGFGKLVA
-249 GVGLGQIAAKAFT
+249 AVGLGQIAAKAFT

-397 LLTNLDGELGEARD
+397 LLTNLEGELGEARD

-486 SGFQAAVDAISVG
+486 SGFQSAVDAISVG
-499 ELGLAFKAFFES
+499 EISLAFKAFFES

-578 GPMFSGMAES
+578 GPMFSGMADS

-626 DRFKENLAEANTEF
+626 DRFKENLSEANTEF
-640 FNTSE
+640 FNTGE

-657 ATRVGATN
+657 ATRVAATN
-665 AERANTTEQLEK
+665 DQRAATTAQTEAELAKRQELRAATEAAAATEQ
-677 EKEARAEIAAKA
+677 
-689 AEDAEKEK
+689 

-710 NTAKAS
+710 NAAKAE
-716 GNEELVKSLEAQKQ
+716 GNEQLVKTLESEKQ
-730 KLDNEKEI
+730 QLEGQQEI
-738 AKLTAE
+738 AKLTEE
-744 YLPLVGNNAKEAERL
+744 YKTKLGVNADEAARL
-759 ATNMVNAK
+759 ANNFVNAK
-767 NAAAGIGNTNAV
+767 NAAAGIGDRSAI

-786 DDTRWKDLLAEL
+786 DDTRWKDLLAEI

-818 LNEAFL
+818 VQDAFA
-824 TLQNMEQINKN
+824 TLQNMETINKN
-835 YQAAFTAIG
+835 FQASFETLG
-844 ASSIEEVLAN
+844 ARSLEEVKAN
-854 LQGIPTESQR
+854 LEGIPTEAQK
-864 QLAMQITGEEDFDRA
+864 QLALQITGETDIDRA
-879 VRKLDSVGLTKE
+879 MVKLDSFAGTKTAKALLE
-891 TKLLLQSQGFESMDA
+891 TQGFEKMDEL
-906 FQNQLDGIVGDKR
+906 QNALNGVVGEKR
-919 TKLILETL
+919 TQMIVESLG
-927 NVKDA
+927 VKDA
-932 ETAKDALAAIL
+932 EAAKEALDAIL
-943 NNDGKKATVTAD
+943 GANGKKSTITAD
-955 ADITPAEQKIAELST
+955 ADTTTAEQKIADLST
-970 KTAKVPLDADTSPLQ
+970 KTAKVPLDADTAPLQ

-1000 DASDAIKTIR
+1000 DAADSIAAIRTALA
-1010 SELEK
+1010 E
-1015 PIKLDLSG
+1015 PIKMTLDGSG
-1023 ATSSGGPGDNSPGG
+1023 SGGGSEGG
-1037 PGDNSPSGLTGL
+1037 TSGLTGL
-1049 VNDIK
+1049 VSDIK
-1054 TLLTTL
+1054 GLLTEL
-1060 SQKLPTPALA
+1060 NRRLPSPVLT

>member
-15 LEKTLKTI
+15 LQDSLKKIQSEMQTLEGK
-23 QDQMVS
+23 VKS
-29 LQGEVDSG
+29 GE
-37 TLSFQEISQKMR
+37 LSF
-49 EIKTAEGIFAKLGGE
+49 
-64 VSEAAKSF
+64 
-72 KELEDQTRRAE
+72 
-83 AVTKSNRTAIEV
+83 
-95 YSDTVDELQK
+95 
-105 LLDAGA
+105 
-111 ISQKTYASAID
+111 
-122 KAEAALKAATPQT
+122 
-135 EEAKRANEE
+135 EE
-144 LEASLKKAEQET
+144 LESTMKRL
-156 RALAEEQKKAEA
+156 
-168 VTKANRSATEIY
+168 
-180 NQEVEELQKHL
+180 
-191 SEGRISME
+191 G
-199 TFEKAV
+199 
-205 GKADAKLAAAS
+205 
-216 PQVEEIGKDIQD
+216 QVERLEKQLQAIGNESAGAAPKVGELGKDIQD

-235 MGEQSGMGFAKFVA
+235 MGEQSGMGFGKLVA
-249 GVGLGQIAAKAFT
+249 AVGLGQIAAKAFT

-306 ERAFDNSGIGAEKV
+306 ERAFDNSGIGADKV

-338 GTAANAFAAMGVSVD
+338 GTAASAFAMMGVRVE

-417 EIMDRRNATFDAVGD
+417 EIMDRRSSVFDAVGD

-466 DAAKIGQN
+466 DAAKIGQD
-474 LADAFLGGEKAM
+474 LANSFLGGQQAM
-486 SGFQAAVDAISVG
+486 KGFQSAVDAISVG
-499 ELGLAFKAFFES
+499 EISLAFKAFFES

-626 DRFKENLAEANTEF
+626 DRFKENLSEANTEF
-640 FNTSE
+640 FNTGE

-657 ATRVGATN
+657 ATRVAATN
-665 AERANTTEQLEK
+665 EQRAATTAQTEAELAKRAEIRAEAEAAAATERAN
-677 EKEARAEIAAKA
+677 AA
-689 AEDAEKEK
+689 
-697 ANAVALVELETAI
+697 ALVELETAI
-710 NTAKAS
+710 NEAKAA
-716 GNEELVKSLEAQKQ
+716 GNEELVKTLESEKQ
-730 KLDNEKEI
+730 QLEGQQEI
-738 AKLTAE
+738 AKLTEE
-744 YLPLVGNNAKEAERL
+744 YKTKLGVNADEAARL
-759 ATNMVNAK
+759 ATNFVNAK
-767 NAAAGIGNTNAV
+767 NAAEAIGNKNVV
-779 VTITTTV
+779 VTVTTTV
-786 DDTRWKDLLAEL
+786 DDTRWKDLLAEI

-818 LNEAFL
+818 LKDAFA

-891 TKLLLQSQGFESMDA
+891 TKLLLKSQGFESMDA
-906 FQNQLDGIVGDKR
+906 FQNQLDGLVGEKR
-919 TKLILETL
+919 TNLILETL
-927 NVKDA
+927 NLKDA
-932 ETAKDALAAIL
+932 ETAKDALTAIL
-943 NNDGKKATVTAD
+943 NNDGKKATITAD
-955 ADITPAEQKIAELST
+955 ADTTTAEQKIADLST
-970 KTAKVPLDADTSPLQ
+970 KTAKVPLDADTAPLKT
-985 SSLSAFTATA
+985 SLDKFTSNA

-1010 SELEK
+1010 AELEK

-1023 ATSSGGPGDNSPGG
+1023 TTGSGGSGDNSPGG
-1037 PGDNSPSGLTGL
+1037 LTGL
-1049 VNDIK
+1049 VTDIK
-1054 TLLTTL
+1054 NLLTTL
-1060 SQKLPTPALA
+1060 SNKLPSPVLT

>member
-15 LEKTLKTI
+15 LQDSLKKIQSEMQTLEGK
-23 QDQMVS
+23 VKS
-29 LQGEVDSG
+29 GE
-37 TLSFQEISQKMR
+37 LSF
-49 EIKTAEGIFAKLGGE
+49 
-64 VSEAAKSF
+64 
-72 KELEDQTRRAE
+72 
-83 AVTKSNRTAIEV
+83 
-95 YSDTVDELQK
+95 
-105 LLDAGA
+105 
-111 ISQKTYASAID
+111 
-122 KAEAALKAATPQT
+122 
-135 EEAKRANEE
+135 EE
-144 LEASLKKAEQET
+144 LESTMKRL
-156 RALAEEQKKAEA
+156 
-168 VTKANRSATEIY
+168 
-180 NQEVEELQKHL
+180 
-191 SEGRISME
+191 G
-199 TFEKAV
+199 
-205 GKADAKLAAAS
+205 
-216 PQVEEIGKDIQD
+216 QVERLEKQLQAIGNESAGAAPKVGELGKDIQD

-235 MGEQSGMGFAKFVA
+235 MGEQSGMGFGKFVA

-320 GSSIAKMQK
+320 GSTIAKMQK

-366 LSSGIQSIDD
+366 LSSGINSIDD

-486 SGFQAAVDAISVG
+486 SGFQSAVN
-499 ELGLAFKAFFES
+499 AFKTGQISAGLELLWES
-511 AKLQV
+511 SKLQV
-516 MQTGNSIINI
+516 QQTANSIVNY
-526 FSAAFDTV
+526 FTAAFNTV
-534 AEIIANVFRSDGPT
+534 SDIIAMIFRSDGPT
-548 LMVIKSA
+548 IGLIESSFTSLSSLISSKLYTALADFANSIGRLGMEEKFRYQAETAQKSYESA
-555 FDFVAGYVKEKV
+555 F
-567 AGSLADTFAGM
+567 
-578 GPMFSGMAES
+578 
-588 LKQSA
+588 
-593 EAGATSA
+593 GAISTRS
-600 ELALQRIPIAAELA
+600 ELA
-614 AEDIGTNLAGSV
+614 AEDIGTNLAGAADLFSLHV
-626 DRFKENLAEANTEF
+626 ESANKGLFDTSDQVKKIAELEKEVAA
-640 FNTSE
+640 
-645 QAQKVADIEAEI
+645 KVVE
-657 ATRVGATN
+657 TN
-665 AERANTTEQLEK
+665 AERAKSTEQLEK
-677 EKEARAEIAAKA
+677 EKEERAKIKA
-689 AEDAEKEK
+689 DAEAAAATER
-697 ANAVALVELETAI
+697 ANAVALIEYETAI
-710 NTAKAS
+710 NEAKAA
-716 GNEELVKSLEAQKQ
+716 GNEELVKSLESEKKRLEDQ
-730 KLDNEKEI
+730 KEI

-767 NAAAGIGNTNAV
+767 NAAASIGDTNAV

-786 DDTRWKDLLAEL
+786 DDTRWKDLLAEI

-818 LNEAFL
+818 LNEAFA

-854 LQGIPTESQR
+854 LEGIPTESQR

-932 ETAKDALAAIL
+932 ETAKDALTAIL
-943 NNDGKKATVTAD
+943 NNDGKKATITAD
-955 ADITPAEQKIAELST
+955 ADTTTAEQKIADLST
-970 KTAKVPLDADTSPLQ
+970 KTATVPLDADTAPLKT
-985 SSLSAFTATA
+985 SLDKFTSNA

-1010 SELEK
+1010 AELAE

-1023 ATSSGGPGDNSPGG
+1023 ATSSGGPGDNSPG
-1037 PGDNSPSGLTGL
+1037 GLTGL

>member
-15 LEKTLKTI
+15 LQDSLKKIQSEMQTLEGK
-23 QDQMVS
+23 VKS
-29 LQGEVDSG
+29 GE
-37 TLSFQEISQKMR
+37 LSF
-49 EIKTAEGIFAKLGGE
+49 
-64 VSEAAKSF
+64 
-72 KELEDQTRRAE
+72 
-83 AVTKSNRTAIEV
+83 
-95 YSDTVDELQK
+95 
-105 LLDAGA
+105 
-111 ISQKTYASAID
+111 
-122 KAEAALKAATPQT
+122 
-135 EEAKRANEE
+135 EE
-144 LEASLKKAEQET
+144 LESTMKRL
-156 RALAEEQKKAEA
+156 
-168 VTKANRSATEIY
+168 
-180 NQEVEELQKHL
+180 
-191 SEGRISME
+191 G
-199 TFEKAV
+199 
-205 GKADAKLAAAS
+205 
-216 PQVEEIGKDIQD
+216 QVERLEKQLQAIGNESAGAAPKVGELGKDIQD

-235 MGEQSGMGFAKFVA
+235 MGEQSGMGFGKFVA
-249 GVGLGQIAAKAFT
+249 GVGLGQVAAKAFT

-366 LSSGIQSIDD
+366 LSSGINSIDD
-376 PTQRAAAAM
+376 PTKRAAAAM

-397 LLTNLDGELGEARD
+397 LLTNLEGELGEARD

-486 SGFQAAVDAISVG
+486 SGFQSAVDAISVG
-499 ELGLAFKAFFES
+499 ELGLAFNAFFES

-626 DRFKENLAEANTEF
+626 DRFKENLSEANAEF

-689 AEDAEKEK
+689 EEEAEKQR

-767 NAAAGIGNTNAV
+767 NAAEAIGDTNAV

-798 SANSNPKAI
+798 SANASPKAI
-807 AVALEVTGKDN
+807 AVALEITGKDN
-818 LNEAFL
+818 INEAFA
-824 TLQNMEQINKN
+824 TLQNMEAINKN
-835 YQAAFTAIG
+835 FQASFETIG
-844 ASSIEEVLAN
+844 ARSLEEVKAN
-854 LQGIPTESQR
+854 LEGIPTEAQK
-864 QLAMQITGEEDFDRA
+864 QLALQITGETDIDRA
-879 VRKLDSVGLTKE
+879 MVKLDSFTGTKTAKALLE
-891 TKLLLQSQGFESMDA
+891 TQGFEKMDDL
-906 FQNQLDGIVGDKR
+906 QNALKGVVGEKR
-919 TKLILETL
+919 TKMIVESLG
-927 NVKDA
+927 VKDA
-932 ETAKDALAAIL
+932 EAAKEALNAIL
-943 NNDGKKATVTAD
+943 GANGKKATITAD
-955 ADITPAEQKIAELST
+955 ADTSTAEQKIADLSN
-970 KTAKVPLDADTSPLQ
+970 KTAKVPLDADTAPLQ

-1010 SELEK
+1010 AELQK
-1015 PIKLDLSG
+1015 PIKLALSG
-1023 ATSSGGPGDNSPGG
+1023 ETSEGSGNKS
-1037 PGDNSPSGLTGL
+1037 SVLSGL
-1049 VNDIK
+1049 VEDIK
-1054 TLLTTL
+1054 NLLSEL
-1060 SQKLPTPALA
+1060 NRKLPQPALF